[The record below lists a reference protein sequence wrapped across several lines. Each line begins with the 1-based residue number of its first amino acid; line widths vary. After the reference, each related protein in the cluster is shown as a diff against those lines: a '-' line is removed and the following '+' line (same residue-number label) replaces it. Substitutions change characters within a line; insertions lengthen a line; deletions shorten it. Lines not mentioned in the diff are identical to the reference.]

1 VGAGRVHGS
10 LLIRPARPAD
20 VKRVLEVII
29 ARDVTDLGEPD
40 FTLDDLADE
49 WADEAF
55 ALELD
60 SRVAES
66 GDGELLAYAA
76 MRDRAQLVAVHP
88 GAEGRGIGAAL
99 LRWAEGRAAER
110 DEPLRQDVGS
120 SNAAAAALLTAA
132 GYGPTHHYWRMTR
145 ALDPPL
151 PEPSWPAGT
160 SVRTLRVG
168 DGADERAVHALV
180 QEAFAGTAGNVPERF
195 DPWRRRVLDRETADA
210 ELFFVAE
217 RDGRVAGVSLCDD
230 WAAEQ
235 TGYVR
240 MLATSPRD
248 RGIGLGRAL
257 LLESFAA
264 FHRRGRPIAALSVNA
279 GNAGALRLY
288 ESVGMREHWR
298 VDRWERPADA
308 VPIA

>member
-1 VGAGRVHGS
+1 
-10 LLIRPARPAD
+10 
-20 VKRVLEVII
+20 
-29 ARDVTDLGEPD
+29 
-40 FTLDDLADE
+40 
-49 WADEAF
+49 
-55 ALELD
+55 
-60 SRVAES
+60 
-66 GDGELLAYAA
+66 
-76 MRDRAQLVAVHP
+76 
-88 GAEGRGIGAAL
+88 
-99 LRWAEGRAAER
+99 
-110 DEPLRQDVGS
+110 
-120 SNAAAAALLTAA
+120 
-132 GYGPTHHYWRMTR
+132 MTR

-180 QEAFAGTAGNVPERF
+180 QGAFAGTAGNVPERF

-308 VPIA
+308 VSIA

>member
-1 VGAGRVHGS
+1 
-10 LLIRPARPAD
+10 
-20 VKRVLEVII
+20 VLEVII

-217 RDGRVAGVSLCDD
+217 R
-230 WAAEQ
+230 
-235 TGYVR
+235 
-240 MLATSPRD
+240 
-248 RGIGLGRAL
+248 
-257 LLESFAA
+257 ESFAA

>member
-160 SVRTLRVG
+160 SVRTLGVG
-168 DGADERAVHALV
+168 DGAD
-180 QEAFAGTAGNVPERF
+180 
-195 DPWRRRVLDRETADA
+195 
-210 ELFFVAE
+210 
-217 RDGRVAGVSLCDD
+217 
-230 WAAEQ
+230 
-235 TGYVR
+235 
-240 MLATSPRD
+240 
-248 RGIGLGRAL
+248 
-257 LLESFAA
+257 
-264 FHRRGRPIAALSVNA
+264 
-279 GNAGALRLY
+279 
-288 ESVGMREHWR
+288 
-298 VDRWERPADA
+298 
-308 VPIA
+308 

>member
-1 VGAGRVHGS
+1 
-10 LLIRPARPAD
+10 
-20 VKRVLEVII
+20 VLEVII
-29 ARDVTDLGEPD
+29 ARDVADLGEPD

-49 WADEAF
+49 WAEQAF

-60 SRVAES
+60 SRVADS

-76 MRDRAQLVAVHP
+76 MRDRSQLVAVHP
-88 GAEGRGIGAAL
+88 RAEGRGIGAAL

-110 DEPLRQDVGS
+110 HEPLRQDLGS

-132 GYGPTHHYWRMTR
+132 GYRPAHHYWRMTR
-145 ALDPPL
+145 DIEPP
-151 PEPSWPAGT
+151 PPPPSWPAGT
-160 SVRTLRVG
+160 AVRRLRVG
-168 DGADERAVHALV
+168 DGADERAVHGLV
-180 QEAFAGTAGNVPERF
+180 QEAFAETAGHVPERF
-195 DPWRRRVLDRETADA
+195 GPWRRRVLDRETADA

-230 WAAEQ
+230 WVAEA

-279 GNAGALRLY
+279 DNASALRLY

-298 VDRWERPADA
+298 VDRWERPAAA
-308 VPIA
+308 VSSP